1 MMKVEITR
9 NLEENLLGMSFEEAT
24 ALQTM
29 IEQAGLEQRRV
40 FNDVLRQ
47 LKLPFDQLMTDKG

>member
-1 MMKVEITR
+1 MKVEITR

>member
-9 NLEENLLGMSFEEAT
+9 NLEVNLMGMSFEEAV

-29 IEQAGLEQRRV
+29 IERAGLEHRRV

-47 LKLPFDQLMTDKG
+47 LKLPFDQLMTDR

>member
-9 NLEENLLGMSFEEAT
+9 NLEVNLLGMSFEEAT

-47 LKLPFDQLMTDKG
+47 LKLPFDQLMTDK

>member
-1 MMKVEITR
+1 MKVEITR
-9 NLEENLLGMSFEEAT
+9 NLEVNLLGMSFEEAT

>member
-9 NLEENLLGMSFEEAT
+9 NLEVNLLGMSFEEAT

-29 IEQAGLEQRRV
+29 IEQAGLGQRRV
-40 FNDVLRQ
+40 FHDVLRQ
-47 LKLPFDQLMTDKG
+47 LKLPFDQLMTDK